1 MPRVAVW
8 NEVCSATTMSRAYR
22 ISIKESLSQHVQ
34 VEDGVRSKLEL
45 LPILQPERMRALLG
59 QELATRGFTRKNNV
73 AVRTETNGVEVE
85 VDLETGEVSASL
97 EGHQELKIE
106 TQRTAVVDQTQ
117 KDEREAGLRR
127 IAQESLKREAKG
139 EEEALRKK
147 VTEQLEN
154 TLRELKDELD
164 GVVNRVTATAL
175 KTRAAELG
183 QVEEIHEHPNGGLT
197 IKVRV

>member
-1 MPRVAVW
+1 
-8 NEVCSATTMSRAYR
+8 MSRAYR